1 MHMYTLFSRTLD
13 KLQCIKTQY
22 FILKTKI
29 ALAVENAKKNKQNNT
44 TCVMSFGEIQPAL
57 PVWGCLLCDCGDIG
71 LKSSKK

>member
-1 MHMYTLFSRTLD
+1 MYTLFSRTLD
-13 KLQCIKTQY
+13 KIQCIKTQY

-29 ALAVENAKKNKQNNT
+29 ALAVENAKNNT

-57 PVWGCLLCDCGDIG
+57 PVWGCLLCNCEDIG

>member
-29 ALAVENAKKNKQNNT
+29 ALAVENAKKT
-44 TCVMSFGEIQPAL
+44 IQRVSCRL
-57 PVWGCLLCDCGDIG
+57 ERYNLLYLCGAVYFVTVDI
-71 LKSSKK
+71 LV